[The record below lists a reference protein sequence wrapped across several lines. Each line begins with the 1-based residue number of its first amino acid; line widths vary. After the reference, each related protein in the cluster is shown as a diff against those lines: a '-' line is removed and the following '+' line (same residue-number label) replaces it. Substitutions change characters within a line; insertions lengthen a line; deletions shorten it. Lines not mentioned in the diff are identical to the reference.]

1 MHYFMYMYAL
11 GIVLCLW
18 ITPYLYG
25 VTSDIQG
32 CHGDAWDYV
41 WPTCRSATSRVYSE
55 LSWRILLLTRMC
67 IHVAIRMELHCTVD
81 LCD

>member
-32 CHGDAWDYV
+32 CHGDAWDYM
-41 WPTCRSATSRVYSE
+41 WPTCRSATSRVPVG
-55 LSWRILLLTRMC
+55 LSDWPPKYGAVRLRDVWGPRGMS
-67 IHVAIRMELHCTVD
+67 REFS
-81 LCD
+81 